1 MFKEIGGVS
10 SWVIIPIITQQQ
22 RKDTRTMKKDNVID
36 CEKPETFIDD
46 PLTDIL
52 RKGARKMDSYP
63 SS

>member
-1 MFKEIGGVS
+1 
-10 SWVIIPIITQQQ
+10 
-22 RKDTRTMKKDNVID
+22 MKKDNVID